1 MTQPK
6 DKWAP
11 GNDLYTKVKA
21 AFVEQETTF
30 TAWCRTH
37 NINRQNAIFALRG
50 GWRGPKARALVA
62 RIIKA
67 AGLSQRE
74 AA

>member
-1 MTQPK
+1 MNKEK
-6 DKWAP
+6 DKLTP
-11 GNDLYTKVKA
+11 SNDLYIRVRA
-21 AFVEQETTF
+21 SFIQQDTTF
-30 TAWCRTH
+30 TAWCREN